1 MKGIYEINEF
11 NGIFLQR
18 VLNLLRKLDTT
29 KVFYEPVDA
38 IATPNYYDR
47 IKQPM
52 DFSKM
57 QKKVTGMEYES
68 VADLEA
74 DFNLMIQNCILFN
87 KKGHYYNLAVKI
99 RDQVKG
105 SFKYVLCFLLI
116 VFSVKLFYL
125 KGTLILK
132 QARNFIELREA
143 EKINMI

>member
-1 MKGIYEINEF
+1 LKGIYEINEF

-74 DFNLMIQNCILFN
+74 DFNLMIQNCI
-87 KKGHYYNLAVKI
+87 A
-99 RDQVKG
+99 
-105 SFKYVLCFLLI
+105 VLCI
-116 VFSVKLFYL
+116 MFSFDCVQCKVVLFE
-125 KGTLILK
+125 GNTD
-132 QARNFIELREA
+132 IETGEEFHRA
-143 EKINMI
+143 ERS

>member
-1 MKGIYEINEF
+1 MKGIYEINAF

-38 IATPNYYDR
+38 IATPNYYDK

-74 DFNLMIQNCILFN
+74 DFNLMIQNCIIFN

-105 SFKYVLCFLLI
+105 SLCFM
-116 VFSVKLFYL
+116 FSFDCVQCKFVLFE
-125 KGTLILK
+125 GNTD
-132 QARNFIELREA
+132 IETGEEFHRA
-143 EKINMI
+143 ERS